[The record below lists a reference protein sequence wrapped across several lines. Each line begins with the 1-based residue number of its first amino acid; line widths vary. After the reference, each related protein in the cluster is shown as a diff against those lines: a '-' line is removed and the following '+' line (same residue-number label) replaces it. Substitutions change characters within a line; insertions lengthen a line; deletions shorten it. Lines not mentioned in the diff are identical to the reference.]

1 MLLLGYRRYYMAT
14 SIVFIMETLAIIG
27 LVLFLVDEILPFIP
41 AEVIPANGIVH
52 GILGALRSVF
62 PKPDAPAE

>member
-1 MLLLGYRRYYMAT
+1 MAT
-14 SIVFIMETLAIIG
+14 SIVFIMEALAIIG
-27 LVLFLVDEILPFIP
+27 LVLFIIDEILPFIP

>member
-1 MLLLGYRRYYMAT
+1 
-14 SIVFIMETLAIIG
+14 METLAIIG

-41 AEVIPANGIVH
+41 AEVLPANGIIH

-62 PKPDAPAE
+62 PKPEKK